1 MYKLSSLTNSS
12 YINNYKM
19 ENKSNVKFHNIVQN
33 KTVDSSEKYL
43 KDEKKNSSNRN
54 LTDEEFRE
62 LIKTNLYIITEGKI
76 FSEEEAKKV
85 GAIAVWTGEDVKR
98 DQEFLMSGPNTF
110 PSEWFDKDGN
120 LIDGIAFKNK
130 KANRYDNLKL
140 SGHNSKVGF
149 NELMIVE
156 GSKIDLGNGYSV
168 QIYDDRFLYCY
179 KDVTISLEDKN
190 PGGKHYSYLKEVVGV
205 DFLNFL
211 GMLTHHAN
219 GDITSMWLS
228 QSSFRGSRKHFL
240 ENMGIDTTKPFT
252 INGTEFKY
260 VSHNDGTGSVR
271 QIIN

>member
-1 MYKLSSLTNSS
+1 MYRLSSFTNSS

-19 ENKSNVKFHNIVQN
+19 KNKSNVKFHNIVQN
-33 KTVDSSEKYL
+33 QNVDSTEKYL
-43 KDEKKNSSNRN
+43 KDEKKNSPNKN

-62 LIKTNLYIITEGKI
+62 LLKTNLYVITEGKI
-76 FSEEEAKKV
+76 FSEEESKKV

-98 DQEFLMSGPNTF
+98 DHEFLMSGPNTF

-149 NELMIVE
+149 NELMVVE
-156 GSKIDLGNGYSV
+156 GSKVDLGNGYSI
-168 QIYDDRFLYCY
+168 QIHDDRLLYCY
-179 KDVTISLEDKN
+179 KDITIRLEDMT
-190 PGGKHYSYLKEVVGV
+190 PGGGHHSYLKEVGMEFSN
-205 DFLNFL
+205 FLN
-211 GMLTHHAN
+211 MLRHHAN
-219 GDITSMWLS
+219 GDITSMWLN
-228 QSSFRGSRKHFL
+228 QPSFIGSRKHFL